1 MQLKELAKEQTAV
14 RKMLV
19 IIKKEKKYCDW
30 KIEDELAK
38 IAKKRG
44 LTLNAKLHRDL
55 IRWSIGYED
64 FDDSVYY
71 KDDKDYADGALGGSL
86 EAAKREELNVLGE
99 PLQQCNHIP

>member
-1 MQLKELAKEQTAV
+1 MQLKELAKEQAVV
-14 RKMLV
+14 RKMLA
-19 IIKKEKKYCDW
+19 IIKKEKKDSEW

-64 FDDSVYY
+64 FDESVFY
-71 KDDKDYADGALGGSL
+71 KDDKDYADGTLGGSL
-86 EAAKREELNVLGE
+86 EAVKKTQLNVLGE
-99 PLQQCNHIP
+99 PLQPCNHIP

>member
-1 MQLKELAKEQTAV
+1 MQLKELEKEQAAV

-19 IIKKEKKYCDW
+19 IIKKEKKDCDW

-44 LTLNAKLHRDL
+44 ITMNAKLHRDL

-86 EAAKREELNVLGE
+86 EAVKKTQLNVLGE
-99 PLQQCNHIP
+99 PLQPCNHIP

>member
-1 MQLKELAKEQTAV
+1 MLA
-14 RKMLV
+14 M
-19 IIKKEKKYCDW
+19 INNEKNDCDW

-64 FDDSVYY
+64 FDESVYY

-86 EAAKREELNVLGE
+86 EAVKKTQLNVLGE
-99 PLQQCNHIP
+99 PLQPCNHIP